1 MNRKIKS
8 WIEAMRL
15 HTLPVSI
22 AGVLAG
28 TAVAVA
34 YLDYKPL
41 PAAICLVFAM
51 LAQIASNFANEYYDY
66 RYGLDKKG
74 REGFRRGVTEGDLTP
89 GAMKA
94 ATFLTLGLACA
105 AGLSLIYWGGWWL
118 LLPGMLIALFAL
130 AYSTGPYPLSHHGL
144 GEAAVVVFFGLVPV
158 SLTAY
163 VQAGPLAAFSAE
175 SFCIGAGIGLMTANV
190 LIMNNYRDTEDDRK
204 VGKRTL
210 AVRFGPR
217 VMSFLYLFC
226 GLTGVALIAYG
237 TFLCADFSA
246 TSHARIGSR
255 AIFTFLIIAVAVVA
269 LYRDMQKKQ
278 GAGLNALLGKTAKLV
293 LLTSLFTLVIILIC
307 NF

>member
-1 MNRKIKS
+1 
-8 WIEAMRL
+8 
-15 HTLPVSI
+15 
-22 AGVLAG
+22 
-28 TAVAVA
+28 
-34 YLDYKPL
+34 
-41 PAAICLVFAM
+41 
-51 LAQIASNFANEYYDY
+51 
-66 RYGLDKKG
+66 
-74 REGFRRGVTEGDLTP
+74 
-89 GAMKA
+89 
-94 ATFLTLGLACA
+94 
-105 AGLSLIYWGGWWL
+105 
-118 LLPGMLIALFAL
+118 
-130 AYSTGPYPLSHHGL
+130 
-144 GEAAVVVFFGLVPV
+144 
-158 SLTAY
+158 
-163 VQAGPLAAFSAE
+163 
-175 SFCIGAGIGLMTANV
+175 MTANV